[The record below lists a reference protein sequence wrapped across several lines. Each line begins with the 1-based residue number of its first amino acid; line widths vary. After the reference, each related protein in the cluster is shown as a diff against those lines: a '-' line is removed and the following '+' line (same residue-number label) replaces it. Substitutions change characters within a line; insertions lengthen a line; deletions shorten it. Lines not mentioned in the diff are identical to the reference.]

1 MTWTSNDIPDLT
13 GRHALVTGA
22 NSGLG
27 FHTALELAR
36 HGARVTMTAR
46 DAGRGAA
53 ALAEIEQALDGVPAA
68 GEVSLASLDLA
79 DLASVAALADGI
91 VASGDRLDLL
101 VNNAGVMAIPR
112 RTTADGFEMQL
123 GTNHLGHM
131 ALTLR
136 LLPVLVRT
144 GAGSR
149 TTRVVTVSSGAHRF
163 GRIDLDDLMGEKRYQ
178 PWRAYGQSKLAN
190 LLFAAELQRRLTAA
204 DLPVASYAA
213 HPGYASTNLQHV
225 APEMTGSS
233 LGKRIA
239 DWSNS
244 LIAQPAEMGALPTL
258 YAATEPG
265 LAPGSYVGPDGFM
278 EQRGH
283 PRVVSSSG
291 AARDVTT
298 AARLWE
304 RSEQLIGLTWSE
316 TTVTV
321 A

>member
-1 MTWTSNDIPDLT
+1 VTWTSRDIPDLT

-46 DAGRGAA
+46 DSARGAA
-53 ALAEIEQALDGVPAA
+53 ALEQVRQSLASTPGA
-68 GEVSLASLDLA
+68 GEVALAPLDLA
-79 DLASVAALADGI
+79 DLSSVAALAES
-91 VASGDRLDLL
+91 VESDRLDVL

-136 LLPVLVRT
+136 LLPTLVRT
-144 GAGSR
+144 ARGSR

-190 LLFAAELQRRLTAA
+190 LLFTAELQRRLTTA
-204 DLPVASYAA
+204 DLPVAAYAA

-225 APEMTGSS
+225 APEMTSSS
-233 LGKRIA
+233 LGKRFA
-239 DWSNS
+239 DLGNS
-244 LIAQPAEMGALPTL
+244 VLAQSAEMGALPTL
-258 YAATEPG
+258 FAATEPG
-265 LAPGSYVGPDGFM
+265 VAPGSFVGPDGFM

-283 PRVVSSSG
+283 PRVVVPNG
-291 AARDVTT
+291 AARDMTM
-298 AARLWE
+298 AARLWD
-304 RSEQLIGLTWSE
+304 RSEALIGISWADAL
-316 TTVTV
+316 
-321 A
+321 ADLPA